1 MSAFFVN
8 SAMKT
13 TAQKAAKKTPAAPAM
28 PPPAIN
34 PNYGAQAKASMTPPM
49 KGLDWIKAN
58 GADRQQPA
66 PAAPTPTEAPAA
78 TPPNDGFASYADQ
91 QIGQDASFGMDTRD
105 NVDGI
110 AIMKG
115 PYKGRSLNETMAELR
130 QQYDLTGGMPAMEP
144 KANPNNPNDPRTVLK
159 GMPKRPQ
166 KTAMSGG
173 ASGLDY
179 LKQYGPDRFADPSKP
194 SISPPKP
201 VVAAGRTAAKSAAK
215 KVSQPITA

>member
-1 MSAFFVN
+1 MAAFFVN

-13 TAQKAAKKTPAAPAM
+13 TAQQAAKKATTAPSM

-34 PNYGAQAKASMTPPM
+34 PNYGAQAKPSMTTPPM
-49 KGLDWIKAN
+49 KGLDWLKAN

-66 PAAPTPTEAPAA
+66 ASAPASP

-91 QIGQDASFGMDTRD
+91 QIGPDASFGMDTRD
-105 NVDGI
+105 KIDGM

-130 QQYDLTGGMPAMEP
+130 QQYDLTGGMPGMEP

-159 GMPKRPQ
+159 GMSKSPQ

-201 VVAAGRTAAKSAAK
+201 AK
-215 KVSQPITA
+215 KAQPITA

>member
-1 MSAFFVN
+1 MAAFFVN

-13 TAQKAAKKTPAAPAM
+13 TAQQAAKKATTAPAM

-34 PNYGAQAKASMTPPM
+34 PNYGAQPKASMTPPM

-58 GADRQQPA
+58 GADRQQPEAASVPAVPA
-66 PAAPTPTEAPAA
+66 PTEAAPT
-78 TPPNDGFASYADQ
+78 DGFASYADH
-91 QIGQDASFGMDTRD
+91 QIGPDASFGMDTRD
-105 NVDGI
+105 KIDGM

-115 PYKGRSLNETMAELR
+115 PYKGRGLNETMAELR
-130 QQYDLTGGMPAMEP
+130 QQYDLTGGMPGMEP

-201 VVAAGRTAAKSAAK
+201 VVAAGRTAAKKA
-215 KVSQPITA
+215 SQPITA